1 MSEQKSME
9 KWVIIASVFGLLGL
23 AIGAFGAHGLKKLIS
38 PELIETYKTGV
49 LYQVIHAIVI
59 LVIGLSSKKIFNASA
74 IFFSIGIILFSF
86 SLYIYAVTQIK
97 IFVYV
102 TPFGGVSF
110 LVGWLLLIVS
120 TIRIKKEK

>member
-59 LVIGLSSKKIFNASA
+59 LVIGLSSKKI
-74 IFFSIGIILFSF
+74 
-86 SLYIYAVTQIK
+86 
-97 IFVYV
+97 
-102 TPFGGVSF
+102 
-110 LVGWLLLIVS
+110 
-120 TIRIKKEK
+120 R